1 MFNLKDNKE
10 AIVKLIDSR
19 ESDEFVIPVYVRI
32 YNNRYFLHELDQIKE
47 YNPTSFKIGFGSS
60 SSLFVKNSFPNQL
73 ILNYEEPV
81 AFTECDENTG
91 VATRYVLFE
100 ANDTVPDDSDI
111 NKQIIFYAE
120 RIREYLEEMA
130 KKRRE
135 ELLKEQM
142 EDE

>member
-1 MFNLKDNKE
+1 M
-10 AIVKLIDSR
+10 
-19 ESDEFVIPVYVRI
+19 
-32 YNNRYFLHELDQIKE
+32 
-47 YNPTSFKIGFGSS
+47 
-60 SSLFVKNSFPNQL
+60 KNSFPNQL

-100 ANDTVPDDSDI
+100 ANDTVPDDSEI

>member
-19 ESDEFVIPVYVRI
+19 ENDEFVIPVYVRI

-81 AFTECDENTG
+81 AFTKCDENTG

-100 ANDTVPDDSDI
+100 ANDTVPDDSEI

-120 RIREYLEEMA
+120 KIREYLEEMA

-135 ELLKEQM
+135 ELLKEQI

>member
-91 VATRYVLFE
+91 VSTRYVLFE
-100 ANDTVPDDSDI
+100 ANDTVPDDSEI

-120 RIREYLEEMA
+120 KIRGYLEEMA